1 MDNPDQPRVPIS
13 QGVVGLA
20 VDVQSSYSVFTGT
33 IPQTSQEE
41 AVQQYTVP
49 TWFQV
54 EPDTLVSRPINC
66 DVPLFGGVPLQTSE
80 HLVQEYSRDYSG
92 KVPGVVPREDTADSC
107 IPFDHMCPIDER
119 MENLRVG
126 LAENLVNIE
135 QSKSSAD
142 EPRKGGILEHR
153 LQQITGERRS
163 L

>member
-1 MDNPDQPRVPIS
+1 M
-13 QGVVGLA
+13 
-20 VDVQSSYSVFTGT
+20 
-33 IPQTSQEE
+33 
-41 AVQQYTVP
+41 
-49 TWFQV
+49 
-54 EPDTLVSRPINC
+54 RPI
-66 DVPLFGGVPLQTSE
+66 D
-80 HLVQEYSRDYSG
+80 D
-92 KVPGVVPREDTADSC
+92 
-107 IPFDHMCPIDER
+107 R